1 MELRTATPQA
11 SSEYVEHRNG
21 GYYVTG
27 TRVSLDSVVY
37 AFRRGE
43 APETIFEHFPAIR
56 SLAKVYGA
64 IAFALDH
71 PKEMAEYLARQER
84 TWAEARKENP
94 PNIVEKVQ
102 RTRQERTLRST

>member
-1 MELRTATPQA
+1 MGQV
-11 SSEYVEHRNG
+11 SNEYIESLNG
-21 GYYVTG
+21 GYYVAG

-43 APETIFEHFPAIR
+43 APETILEHFPAIG

-71 PKEMAEYLARQER
+71 PQQIEEYLAGQER
-84 TWAEARKENP
+84 TWAKACEENP
-94 PNIVEKVQ
+94 PNIEEKV
-102 RTRQERTLRST
+102 RRARQERTLRST